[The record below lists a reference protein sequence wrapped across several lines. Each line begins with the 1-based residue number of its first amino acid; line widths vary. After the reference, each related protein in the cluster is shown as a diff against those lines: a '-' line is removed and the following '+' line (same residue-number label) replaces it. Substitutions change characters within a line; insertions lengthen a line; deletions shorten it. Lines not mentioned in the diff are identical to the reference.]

1 MLCVVSSAVGLQH
14 THSFCA
20 FGRGGG
26 VRHFERALPT
36 VVCHSSDPRGLTK
49 TIRRFPWCVRM
60 VGLPFLSSSVC
71 AKCNKYIIQQ
81 KNRNNISLFCL
92 FISSFHRSNRWF
104 LFFSVSF
111 LPSIPSKDRITPQNR
126 RVCILGCSTNR
137 CWTAAAI
144 RLLPLSNSLLPCA
157 NVVVFYHTHGGRL

>member
-49 TIRRFPWCVRM
+49 TNRRFPWCVRM

-104 LFFSVSF
+104 LFFPFPSSLQFRPRIASHPRIVVCVS
-111 LPSIPSKDRITPQNR
+111 L
-126 RVCILGCSTNR
+126 
-137 CWTAAAI
+137 
-144 RLLPLSNSLLPCA
+144 
-157 NVVVFYHTHGGRL
+157 VVVLIVAGQPPL